1 MLLLKKIQ
9 CLYYFIST
17 LAQRNGYHGPVI
29 GKKMATENKRAFDES
44 VMKAGQSVIGLQ
56 YGSNK
61 GASQAGMTAYG
72 TGRQIRPDGKNST
85 RIVSRNIV
93 APKFKIRMPILYWS
107 RLDNLKPQS
116 RSPTTQIARNP
127 L

>member
-1 MLLLKKIQ
+1 
-9 CLYYFIST
+9 
-17 LAQRNGYHGPVI
+17 
-29 GKKMATENKRAFDES
+29 MATENKRAFDES

-85 RIVSRNIV
+85 RVVSRNIV
-93 APKFKIRMPILYWS
+93 APKFLRFECPFFIG
-107 RLDNLKPQS
+107 LDNLKPQS